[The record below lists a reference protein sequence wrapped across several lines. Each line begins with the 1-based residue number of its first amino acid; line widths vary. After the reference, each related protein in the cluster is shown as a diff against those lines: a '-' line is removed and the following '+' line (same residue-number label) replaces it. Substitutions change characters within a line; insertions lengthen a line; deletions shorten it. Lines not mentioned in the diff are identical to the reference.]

1 MSEQPED
8 KYIRYNILEL
18 RSQHPKKFGR
28 YIMALKNLINSDDWA
43 QANFMEGN
51 EIPRY
56 CHIIQWKAQRDE
68 KPSEYLGNFLNYLD
82 DILQKFLEKNY
93 EVGINAVR
101 EAKTLF
107 IKHNLTSC
115 VQCEKPFCLK
125 N

>member
-1 MSEQPED
+1 MADIPDDSFGYVDP
-8 KYIRYNILEL
+8 KFCSCSALRTSWSSYIV
-18 RSQHPKKFGR
+18 G
-28 YIMALKNLINSDDWA
+28 MA